1 MGYDNNAE
9 AKFGWKS
16 NTTGLFLKKHVF
28 NISIVAE
35 NGSIIHQKENLTNR
49 EAEVSGLEKLTNYT
63 FIIQSKNKYTYSKK
77 FEHKFLT
84 YGNTYGI
91 SNFIYLFIYFFLFFI
106 YTINNNNN
114 NNNNNGIYFESN

>member
-1 MGYDNNAE
+1 MKLLGYDNNAE

-28 NISIVAE
+28 NISIVAV
-35 NGSIIHQKENLTNR
+35 NGSIIHQKENLRNR

-77 FEHKFLT
+77 IEHKFLT
-84 YGNTYGI
+84 YGK
-91 SNFIYLFIYFFLFFI
+91 NFKFDIFVFY
-106 YTINNNNN
+106 
-114 NNNNNGIYFESN
+114 